1 MPLNQLYEQV
11 LTEMKKHIAGKEDVI
26 ELMFISV
33 IAQGNVMLEGV
44 PGVAKTTMT
53 KTLAQIID
61 AGFGRVQG
69 TPDLSIADIAGY
81 VYQDQSGRLK
91 IKKGAIFTNLFL
103 IDELNRMQPKVMS
116 ALLEALEEKQ
126 VTIGDQTFPLPKPF
140 TAFATQNPLNIEG
153 TVALPKVLADRFL
166 MKINV
171 TYPSQEEEKE
181 MLRIKDREETIEVKK
196 VLGIDDILA
205 LQADAKKI
213 AISDEVLDYITKV
226 VDASREDIHVVMGG
240 SPRAEISFM
249 QCAKARALIHQRNE
263 ATIDDIKF
271 LARPVLSHRIAV
283 RSTGGIGVNGII
295 DGIIAS
301 IDSGNIS

>member
-1 MPLNQLYEQV
+1 
-11 LTEMKKHIAGKEDVI
+11 
-26 ELMFISV
+26 
-33 IAQGNVMLEGV
+33 
-44 PGVAKTTMT
+44 
-53 KTLAQIID
+53 
-61 AGFGRVQG
+61 
-69 TPDLSIADIAGY
+69 
-81 VYQDQSGRLK
+81 
-91 IKKGAIFTNLFL
+91 
-103 IDELNRMQPKVMS
+103 
-116 ALLEALEEKQ
+116 
-126 VTIGDQTFPLPKPF
+126 
-140 TAFATQNPLNIEG
+140 
-153 TVALPKVLADRFL
+153 
-166 MKINV
+166 
-171 TYPSQEEEKE
+171 

-295 DGIIAS
+295 DGIISLAIIFRGLSPNDLEAS
-301 IDSGNIS
+301 TKSFDLFEIVIALIERPNPAQLSIPRIKPRVSGPAFLNINAKISQRAKDGIVKSKLKIKFKA